1 MRERYVS
8 WLPWNPQVYLIIK
21 PPDRKTAK
29 NDAGERYRK
38 KGTDKP
44 CLLDNRL
51 RRLRGRIYCEVAPWL
66 GIWFVAT
73 FLGVERY
80 PVTVFLSTVLMTTSK
95 SERSRPE

>member
-1 MRERYVS
+1 VS

-21 PPDRKTAK
+21 PLIIRRLKTTQES
-29 NDAGERYRK
+29 DARK
-38 KGTDKP
+38 KART
-44 CLLDNRL
+44 NRAFLIHL
-51 RRLRGRIYCEVAPWL
+51 RRLRGKIYCEVAPWL